1 MLLDMKTDLNLLLE
15 CLKYQMDCPL
25 SQKEA
30 LITIY
35 IPFANKTVRKEGFS
49 LETMQS
55 FLFTMYAK
63 KLVGPVKMSKGH
75 KVGDVGKS

>member
-1 MLLDMKTDLNLLLE
+1 MKTDLNLLLE

-35 IPFANKTVRKEGFS
+35 SICQQNSKNCFP

-55 FLFTMYAK
+55 FMLAMYGK
-63 KLVGPVKMSKGH
+63 KLVGTVKMLSEGY
-75 KVGDVGKS
+75 KV